1 MARMTSTP
9 DRIFVVVVVVA
20 WREVISIEAAADLMR
35 AGLEASRF

>member
-9 DRIFVVVVVVA
+9 DRIFVVVVVA
-20 WREVISIEAAADLMR
+20 WREVISIEAAADVMR